1 MTQYDASAIKVLGGI
16 EAVRKRPAMYIGD
29 TGSRGLHHLV
39 EEVVAN
45 SIDEAM
51 GGYATAI
58 TVRLVADGSATIVD
72 DGRGI
77 PVDMHQG
84 EGKPAVEVI
93 MTTLH
98 AGGKFEHGAYKVS
111 GGLHGVGV
119 SCVNALSGWLEVEI
133 RRDGH
138 VYFQRYERGKP
149 VTSLETRGKA
159 KRQGTKISFKADED
173 IFGETEF
180 VYDTIAARLR
190 ELAFLN
196 RGLKITIVDERQ
208 EEAKSETFQYNGGL
222 KAFVQHLNR
231 EKDVVHRDIIYFEK
245 EEAGIIV
252 EVALQ
257 YNDGYSET
265 MLSFANNVNT
275 VEGGTHLSGFR
286 SALTRTLN
294 NYARTQKL
302 LKDDKPP
309 SGDDYREGLVAV
321 LSVKLPDPQFEGQTK
336 TKLGNSNVQ
345 GIVEA
350 ITNECLGTY
359 CEEHP
364 GSARAIVTKAI
375 DATRAREAA
384 RKARD
389 LTRRK
394 SALSSGSLPGKLAD
408 CTSRDVQSTEIY
420 LVEGISAGGTAK
432 QGRNRRFQAI
442 LPLRGV
448 ILNVEKARLDKM
460 LSNEEIR
467 TLVTALGT
475 GIGGEEF
482 HPENI
487 RYNKVIIM
495 TDADV
500 DGAHIRTL
508 LLTFFFRQ
516 MVDLIDRGHVYVA
529 QPPLYKVTRRKTEKY
544 VYDDKQLQRELL
556 DLGLDGTQFQ
566 ASNGAGDVRLIE
578 TEDLKELIRL
588 IERLDGRVRVLA
600 KEGLNPEE
608 FVGLRRESDG
618 SLPIYKV
625 VFKGET
631 RYLFSEEELN
641 TFRQEREKELGKEI
655 TVADE
660 EEKKETD
667 QNKPEANGEVDLEIV
682 PLHES
687 AELAKLIGAMEGR
700 GFFMSDYFGQNGFN
714 TFRLVSNGDAVEV
727 ERLSELPDAVRDLGR
742 RGLEIRRYKGLSEM
756 DFAELA
762 ETTMDPTKRTLLRVN
777 IGDAINADRIFSILA
792 GKDVAKRREYI
803 ETHALEVKNLD
814 V

>member
-1 MTQYDASAIKVLGGI
+1 MTEYDASSIKVLGGI

-29 TGSRGLHHLV
+29 TSARGLHHLV

-51 GGYATAI
+51 GGHAMAI
-58 TVRLVADGSATIVD
+58 TVRLGPDDSVAVTD

-77 PVDMHQG
+77 PVDMHKG

-98 AGGKFEHGAYKVS
+98 SGGKFEPGAYKVS

-119 SCVNALSGWLEVEI
+119 SCVNALSEWLEVEV

-149 VTSLETRGKA
+149 VTGVETRGAA
-159 KRQGTKISFKADED
+159 KRRGTKVTFKPDEE
-173 IFGETEF
+173 IFGEIEF
-180 VYDTIAARLR
+180 VYDTIAARQR

-196 RGLKITIVDERQ
+196 RGLKITITDERG
-208 EEAKSETFQYNGGL
+208 EEAKAETFQYNGGL
-222 KAFVQHLNR
+222 KAFIQHLNR
-231 EKDVVHRDIIYFEK
+231 EKDVIHRDIIYFEK
-245 EEAGIIV
+245 EENGIVV
-252 EVALQ
+252 EAALQ

-275 VEGGTHLSGFR
+275 IEGGTHLSGFR

-294 NYARTQKL
+294 NYARAQKL
-302 LKDDKPP
+302 LKDDDKPP
-309 SGDDYREGLVAV
+309 TGDDYREGLVAV

-336 TKLGNSNVQ
+336 TKLGNSDLQ
-345 GIVEA
+345 GIVET
-350 ITNECLGTY
+350 ITNDCLGTY

-364 GSARAIVTKAI
+364 GSARAIVTKAV
-375 DATRAREAA
+375 DASRAREAA

-394 SALSSGSLPGKLAD
+394 SALSSASLPGKLAD
-408 CTSRDVQSTEIY
+408 CTSRDVQTTELY

-432 QGRNRRFQAI
+432 QGRDRRFQAI

-487 RYNKVIIM
+487 RYNKIIIM

-516 MVDLIDRGHVYVA
+516 MLDLIDRGHIYVA
-529 QPPLYKVTRRKTEKY
+529 QPPLYKVIRKKTEKY

-556 DLGLDGTQFQ
+556 DLGLEGTRLD
-566 ASNGAGDVRLIE
+566 ASNGAGDVRKIE
-578 TEDLKELIRL
+578 GEDLKELLRL
-588 IERLDGRVRVLA
+588 VERLESRAHVLA
-600 KEGLNPEE
+600 REGLTLED
-608 FVGLRRESDG
+608 FLALRRQSDG
-618 SLPIYKV
+618 ALPIYKAA
-625 VFKGET
+625 FKGRT
-631 RYLFSEEELN
+631 RYLYSEEELQA
-641 TFRQEREKELGKEI
+641 FRMECEKDLGKEA
-655 TVADE
+655 TVADAG
-660 EEKKETD
+660 EKKEGA
-667 QNKPEANGEVDLEIV
+667 PGEAEGEADIEIT
-682 PLHES
+682 PIHES
-687 AELAKLIGAMEGR
+687 AEIAKLIGAIEGR
-700 GFFMSDYFGQNGFN
+700 GFFVSDYLGQDGFN
-714 TFRLVSNGDAVEV
+714 TFRLVSNGDTVAM
-727 ERLSELPDAVRDLGR
+727 ERLADLPGAVRDLGR

-756 DFAELA
+756 DFGELA
-762 ETTMDPTKRTLLRVN
+762 ETTMDPAKRTLLRVTV
-777 IGDAINADRIFSILA
+777 GDAINADRIFSILA

-803 ETHALEVKNLD
+803 EKHALEVKNLD

>member
-1 MTQYDASAIKVLGGI
+1 MTQYDASSIKVIGGI

-29 TGSRGLHHLV
+29 TSARGLHHLV

-45 SIDEAM
+45 SVDEAM
-51 GGYATAI
+51 GGFATGI
-58 TVRLVADGSATIVD
+58 TVRLIPDGSVSVID

-77 PVDMHQG
+77 PVDLHKS

-98 AGGKFEHGAYKVS
+98 AGGKFDGKAYKVS

-119 SCVNALSGWLEVEI
+119 SCVNALSEWLEVEV
-133 RRDGH
+133 RKDGH
-138 VYFQRYERGKP
+138 VYFQRYERGAP
-149 VTSLETRGKA
+149 TTGLETRGKA
-159 KRQGTKISFKADED
+159 KRTGTKIVFKADTE
-173 IFGETEF
+173 IFGEVEY
-180 VYDTIAARLR
+180 VYETIAARLR

-196 RGLKITIVDERQ
+196 RGLKITVADDRG
-208 EEAKSETFQYNGGL
+208 EEEVSEVFQYNGGL

-231 EKDVVHRDIIYFEK
+231 EKDVLHRDVVYFEK
-245 EEAGIIV
+245 QQGNVIV

-257 YNDGYSET
+257 YNDSYTET
-265 MLSFANNVNT
+265 VLSFANNVNT
-275 VEGGTHLSGFR
+275 LEGGTHLSGFR

-294 NYARTQKL
+294 VYARNHNL
-302 LKDDKPP
+302 LKDGKPP

-321 LSVKLPDPQFEGQTK
+321 LSVKLPEPQFEGQTK
-336 TKLGNSNVQ
+336 TKLGNGEIQ
-345 GIVEA
+345 GIVESA
-350 ITNECLGTY
+350 VNDCLGTY

-364 GSARAIVTKAI
+364 GSARTIVGKAV
-375 DATRAREAA
+375 DASRAREAA

-394 SALSSGSLPGKLAD
+394 SALSSASLPGKLAD
-408 CTSRDVQSTEIY
+408 CTSRDVESTELY

-460 LSNEEIR
+460 LSNEELR

-475 GIGGEEF
+475 GIGSEDF
-482 HPENI
+482 NVDNI

-516 MVDLIDRGHVYVA
+516 MPELIERGHLYVA
-529 QPPLYKVTRRKTEKY
+529 QPPLYKVIRKKTEKY

-556 DLGLDGTQFQ
+556 DLGLDGTQME
-566 ASNGAGDVRLIE
+566 ASNGAGDVRKFEVDELK
-578 TEDLKELIRL
+578 DLVSLT
-588 IERLDGRVRVLA
+588 ERLNALQRVLA
-600 KEGLNPEE
+600 KEGITLED
-608 FVGLRRESDG
+608 FVLKRNDKGE
-618 SLPIYKV
+618 LPIYKV
-625 VFKGET
+625 ISKGDAQYFYTEK
-631 RYLFSEEELN
+631 ELKA
-641 TFRQEREKELGKEI
+641 FQKQREKELGREMTI
-655 TVADE
+655 ADADE
-660 EEKKETD
+660 AEGA
-667 QNKPEANGEVDLEIV
+667 KPTGNGEDAVEIV
-682 PLHES
+682 SIHES
-687 AELAKLIGAMEGR
+687 SDLTKIAGALEKH
-700 GFFMSDYFGQNGFN
+700 GFFINDYFGGDEFN
-714 TFRLVSNGDAVEV
+714 TWQLISNGDTVAVESL
-727 ERLSELPDAVRDLGR
+727 RELGEAVRDLGR

-756 DFAELA
+756 DFGELA
-762 ETTMDPTKRTLLRVN
+762 ETTMDPAKRTLLRVN
-777 IGDAINADRIFSILA
+777 VGDAINADRIFSILA

-803 ETHALEVKNLD
+803 EKHALEVKNLD